1 MNPSHILP
9 SHEHQQCQ
17 ICGRHFEE
25 DEIVLGQAVR
35 PAVIDLISERHPEW
49 DDNGFICQKD
59 LNHFRSLYTQKLVEE
74 DRGEITELEKE
85 VVESLSDEEFLSKNI
100 NEEFEEKIT
109 FGEALS
115 DRIASFGGS
124 WRFISAFGALMVVWI
139 FINTVML
146 KKGQQFDE
154 YPFILLNLLLSC
166 LAALQAPIIM
176 MSQNRQ
182 EAKDRLRSEQE
193 YKINLKAE
201 LEIRHLTSKLDQLRQ
216 HQWRRLLEIQHIQLD
231 LMNELTERKRQTTI
245 AVVQQPVKSNAAV
258 HGYIPQYPNQPSAS
272 EGVLHPGPPL

>member
-1 MNPSHILP
+1 M
-9 SHEHQQCQ
+9 
-17 ICGRHFEE
+17 
-25 DEIVLGQAVR
+25 LGQAVR
-35 PAVIDLISERHPEW
+35 PAVIELISERHPEW

-85 VVESLSDEEFLSKNI
+85 VVASLTDEEFLSKNI

-124 WRFISAFGALMVVWI
+124 WRFITAFGTFMAIWI
-139 FINTVML
+139 FINTVVL

-154 YPFILLNLLLSC
+154 YPFILLNLALSC

-245 AVVQQPVKSNAAV
+245 AVVQQPAPSVVSAHQKSA
-258 HGYIPQYPNQPSAS
+258 PQPPDQSWSSDDVSP
-272 EGVLHPGPPL
+272 VGPPM